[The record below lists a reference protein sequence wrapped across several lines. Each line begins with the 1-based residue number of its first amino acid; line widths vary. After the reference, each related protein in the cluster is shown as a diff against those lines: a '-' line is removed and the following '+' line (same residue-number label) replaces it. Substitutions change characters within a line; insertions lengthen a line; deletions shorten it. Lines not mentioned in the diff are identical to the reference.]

1 MVRRLPV
8 VSGKR
13 VVRAL
18 QKHGFEVRRISGS
31 HHLLRHPGPPVR
43 NVTVPVHGNKPLKRA
58 TLASIIRQA
67 GLSVDAFVALL

>member
-1 MVRRLPV
+1 LARRLPV

-18 QKHGFEVRRISGS
+18 QKRGFEVQRVRGS
-31 HHLLRHPGPPVR
+31 HHLLRHPRPPVR

-58 TLASIIRQA
+58 TVSSIIKQA